1 MKKFSTLL
9 GSLCA
14 LVVANLP
21 LPALAIPSDFDYRS
35 GPEEYQPLPDLS
47 IPYRTLPRRFDFPII
62 TEIDVNNSV
71 RTDSPITDAFFNNLP
86 SIPTGI
92 TLDELLRNRRDYTAA
107 IEAWGEE
114 VTECLNRKPRLLRVS
129 TGNPVIINGVEG
141 TIVLNANNRAICR

>member
-14 LVVANLP
+14 LVVTNIP
-21 LPALAIPSDFDYRS
+21 LSALAIPSDFDYKS
-35 GPEEYQPLPDLS
+35 GKEKYHSLPDLS
-47 IPYRTLPRRFDFPII
+47 IPYRTLPRKFDFPII

-71 RTDSPITDAFFNNLP
+71 RTDSPITDAFVNNLP

-92 TLDELLRNRRDYTAA
+92 TLDELLRYRGEYTAA

-114 VTECLNRKPRLLRVS
+114 VTECLNEKPRLLRVS
-129 TGNPVIINGVEG
+129 TGNPVIINGEEG
-141 TIVLNANNRAICR
+141 TIVLNANNRAVCR